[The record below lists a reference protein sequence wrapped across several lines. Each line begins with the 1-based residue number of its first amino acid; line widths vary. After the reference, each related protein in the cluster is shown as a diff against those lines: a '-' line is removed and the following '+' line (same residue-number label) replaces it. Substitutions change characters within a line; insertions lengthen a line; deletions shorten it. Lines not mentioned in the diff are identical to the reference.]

1 MHVKMADESICI
13 GGIKSSESY
22 LNIPAILTAAELTG
36 AEAIH
41 PGYGFLSENYK
52 FARVLEEHNITFIG
66 PKSEHI
72 KIMGDKV
79 SARTVISKTGIPLVP
94 GSKGPVKNIKE
105 LKKVS
110 KEIGL
115 PIIIKAAAGGG
126 GKGMKVVEDESD
138 LENAYNLTKSEA
150 EVNFGNDEIYV
161 EKFLRNPKHIEFQ
174 IFADNYQNV
183 IHLGERDCSIQRRHQ
198 KLIEEAPAY
207 EIDQEEKEK
216 LLNVIIKAM
225 KDIKYRGAGTIE
237 MLYENKK
244 FYFIEMNTRIQVEHP
259 VTEMVTGVD
268 IVREQIRIAAGEP
281 MSCGELNIRGHSIE
295 VRLYA
300 EDATNNFLP
309 AIGPLVV
316 FEPPVGPGVR
326 LDTGVRQGDD
336 VTPNYDPMLAK
347 LVVWAPSREEALQ
360 RMRRALDEF
369 VVLGTTTNIRFLREL
384 CDQEDVING
393 STDTTLIDRVWP
405 NGWKPN
411 VPKELLDIGL
421 MIAGISE
428 SSGKHRKMSSQ
439 EQKEKGPKSPFS
451 TISRRFP

>member
-1 MHVKMADESICI
+1 MFKKILIANRGEIAVRIIRSCKELGIKTVAVYSIADNESMHIKMADESICI

-126 GKGMKVVEDESD
+126 GKGMKVVENESE

-259 VTEMVTGVD
+259 VTEMITGID
-268 IVREQIRIAAGEP
+268 IVSEQIKASAGNK
-281 MSCGELNIRGHSIE
+281 LTIQQKDVKFRGHAIE
-295 VRLYA
+295 CRINA
-300 EDATNNFLP
+300 ENPETFIPSPGTINMYN
-309 AIGPLVV
+309 
-316 FEPPVGPGVR
+316 PPGGFGVR
-326 LDTGVRQGDD
+326 VDSCIYNGYGV
-336 VTPNYDPMLAK
+336 VPFYDSLIGK
-347 LVVWAPSREEALQ
+347 LIVHAENRKEAISRMNRSL
-360 RMRRALDEF
+360 
-369 VVLGTTTNIRFLREL
+369 NEL
-384 CDQEDVING
+384 VIDG
-393 STDTTLIDRVWP
+393 IDTTKDLHKKI
-405 NGWKPN
+405 
-411 VPKELLDIGL
+411 
-421 MIAGISE
+421 IS
-428 SSGKHRKMSSQ
+428 S
-439 EQKEKGPKSPFS
+439 KSFKKYDFS
-451 TISRRFP
+451 INWLEGFLKK

>member
-1 MHVKMADESICI
+1 MFKKILIANRGEIAVRIIRSCKELGIKTVAIYSIADNESMHVKMADESICI

-22 LNIPAILTAAELTG
+22 LNIPAILTATELTG

-126 GKGMKVVEDESD
+126 GKGMKVVEDESE

-259 VTEMVTGVD
+259 VTEMITGID
-268 IVREQIRIAAGEP
+268 IVSEQIKASAGNK
-281 MSCGELNIRGHSIE
+281 LTIKQKDVKFRGHAIE
-295 VRLYA
+295 CRINAENPETFIPSPGTINMYNPPGGFGVRVDSCIYNGYGVVPFYDSLIGKLIVHA
-300 EDATNNFLP
+300 ENRKE
-309 AIGPLVV
+309 AISRMNRSLNELVV
-316 FEPPVGPGVR
+316 DGINTTKDLHKKIISSKSFKK
-326 LDTGVRQGDD
+326 
-336 VTPNYDPMLAK
+336 YDFSINWL
-347 LVVWAPSREEALQ
+347 E
-360 RMRRALDEF
+360 
-369 VVLGTTTNIRFLREL
+369 GFL
-384 CDQEDVING
+384 
-393 STDTTLIDRVWP
+393 
-405 NGWKPN
+405 K
-411 VPKELLDIGL
+411 K
-421 MIAGISE
+421 
-428 SSGKHRKMSSQ
+428 
-439 EQKEKGPKSPFS
+439 
-451 TISRRFP
+451 

>member
-1 MHVKMADESICI
+1 MFKKILIANRGEIAVRIIRSCKELGIKTVAVYSIADKESMHVKMADESICI

-22 LNIPAILTAAELTG
+22 LNIPAILTATELTG

-126 GKGMKVVEDESD
+126 GKGMKVVEDESE

-259 VTEMVTGVD
+259 VTEMITGID
-268 IVREQIRIAAGEP
+268 IVSEQIKASAGNK
-281 MSCGELNIRGHSIE
+281 LTIQQKDVKFRGHAIE
-295 VRLYA
+295 CRINAENPETFIPSPGTINMYNPPGGFGVRVDSCIYNGYGVVPFYDSLIGKLIVHA
-300 EDATNNFLP
+300 ENRKE
-309 AIGPLVV
+309 AISRMNRSLNELVV
-316 FEPPVGPGVR
+316 DG
-326 LDTGVRQGDD
+326 
-336 VTPNYDPMLAK
+336 
-347 LVVWAPSREEALQ
+347 
-360 RMRRALDEF
+360 
-369 VVLGTTTNIRFLREL
+369 I
-384 CDQEDVING
+384 
-393 STDTTLIDRVWP
+393 DTTKDLHKKI
-405 NGWKPN
+405 
-411 VPKELLDIGL
+411 
-421 MIAGISE
+421 IS
-428 SSGKHRKMSSQ
+428 S
-439 EQKEKGPKSPFS
+439 KSFKKYDFS
-451 TISRRFP
+451 INWLEGFLKK

>member
-1 MHVKMADESICI
+1 MFKKILIANRGEIAVRIIRSCKELGIKTVAVYSIADNESMHVKMADESICI

-126 GKGMKVVEDESD
+126 GKGMKVVEDESE

-259 VTEMVTGVD
+259 VTEMITGID
-268 IVREQIRIAAGEP
+268 IVSEQIKASAGNK
-281 MSCGELNIRGHSIE
+281 LTIQQKDIKFRGHAIE
-295 VRLYA
+295 CRINAENPETFIPSPGTINMYNPPGGFGVRVDSCIYNGYGVVPYYDSLIGKLIVHA
-300 EDATNNFLP
+300 ENRKE
-309 AIGPLVV
+309 AISRMNRSLNELVV
-316 FEPPVGPGVR
+316 DG
-326 LDTGVRQGDD
+326 
-336 VTPNYDPMLAK
+336 
-347 LVVWAPSREEALQ
+347 
-360 RMRRALDEF
+360 
-369 VVLGTTTNIRFLREL
+369 I
-384 CDQEDVING
+384 
-393 STDTTLIDRVWP
+393 DTTKDLHKKI
-405 NGWKPN
+405 
-411 VPKELLDIGL
+411 
-421 MIAGISE
+421 IS
-428 SSGKHRKMSSQ
+428 S
-439 EQKEKGPKSPFS
+439 KSFKKYDFS
-451 TISRRFP
+451 INWLEGFLKK

>member
-1 MHVKMADESICI
+1 MFKKILIANRGEIAVRIIRSCKELGIKTVAVYSIADNDSMHVKMADESICI
-13 GGIKSSESY
+13 GGVKSSESY

-79 SARTVISKTGIPLVP
+79 SARTVIRKTGIPLVP

-138 LENAYNLTKSEA
+138 LENAYNLTRSEA

-174 IFADNYQNV
+174 IFADNFQNV

-216 LLNVIIKAM
+216 LLNIIIKAM

-259 VTEMVTGVD
+259 VTEMITGVD
-268 IVREQIRIAAGEP
+268 IVSEQIKASAGKK
-281 MSCGELNIRGHSIE
+281 LTIQQKDIKFRGHAIE
-295 VRLYA
+295 CRINAENPKTFIPSPGTIKMYNPPGGNGVRVDSCIYNGYGVVPYYDSLIGKLIVHA
-300 EDATNNFLP
+300 ENRKE
-309 AIGPLVV
+309 AISRMNRSLDELVV
-316 FEPPVGPGVR
+316 DG
-326 LDTGVRQGDD
+326 
-336 VTPNYDPMLAK
+336 
-347 LVVWAPSREEALQ
+347 
-360 RMRRALDEF
+360 
-369 VVLGTTTNIRFLREL
+369 I
-384 CDQEDVING
+384 
-393 STDTTLIDRVWP
+393 DTTKDLHKKI
-405 NGWKPN
+405 
-411 VPKELLDIGL
+411 
-421 MIAGISE
+421 ISSKSFKKYDFNINWLE
-428 SSGKHRKMSSQ
+428 SFLKK
-439 EQKEKGPKSPFS
+439 
-451 TISRRFP
+451 

>member
-1 MHVKMADESICI
+1 MFKKILIANRGEIAVRIIRSCKELGIKTVAIYSIADNNSMHVKMADESICI

-79 SARTVISKTGIPLVP
+79 SARTVIRKTGIPLVP

-138 LENAYNLTKSEA
+138 LENAYNLTRSEA

-174 IFADNYQNV
+174 IFADNFQNV

-237 MLYENKK
+237 MLYEGEK
-244 FYFIEMNTRIQVEHP
+244 FYFIEEPFKRSLKSYQKLSELSKVKIAMGEHIYDHRIFLEWKKKNLISFFQPDSNLLLFDELKFISDKMNKSQLIIHNWCN
-259 VTEMVTGVD
+259 
-268 IVREQIRIAAGEP
+268 QINLCSNLSFAL
-281 MSCGELNIRGHSIE
+281 SLN
-295 VRLYA
+295 
-300 EDATNNFLP
+300 
-309 AIGPLVV
+309 
-316 FEPPVGPGVR
+316 
-326 LDTGVRQGDD
+326 
-336 VTPNYDPMLAK
+336 
-347 LVVWAPSREEALQ
+347 
-360 RMRRALDEF
+360 
-369 VVLGTTTNIRFLREL
+369 
-384 CDQEDVING
+384 
-393 STDTTLIDRVWP
+393 
-405 NGWKPN
+405 KP
-411 VPKELLDIGL
+411 L
-421 MIAGISE
+421 MIEKNILE
-428 SSGKHRKMSSQ
+428 NPYNKYFNVYNFDIKKGKLSFKNNLGLGV
-439 EQKEKGPKSPFS
+439 E
-451 TISRRFP
+451 

>member
-1 MHVKMADESICI
+1 MFKKILIANRGEIAVRIIRSCKELGIKTVAVYSIADRESMHVKMADESICI
-13 GGIKSSESY
+13 GGTKSSESY
-22 LNIPAILTAAELTG
+22 LNIAAILTAAELTG

-94 GSKGPVKNIKE
+94 GSKGPVKNIRE
-105 LKKVS
+105 LKRVS

-259 VTEMVTGVD
+259 VTEMITGID
-268 IVREQIRIAAGEP
+268 IVSEQIKASAGNK
-281 MSCGELNIRGHSIE
+281 LKIKQKDVKFRGHAIE
-295 VRLYA
+295 CRINAENSETFIPSPGTINMYNPPGGLGVRVDSCIYNGYGVVPYYDSLIGKLIVHA
-300 EDATNNFLP
+300 ENRKE
-309 AIGPLVV
+309 AISRMNRSLNELVV
-316 FEPPVGPGVR
+316 DG
-326 LDTGVRQGDD
+326 
-336 VTPNYDPMLAK
+336 
-347 LVVWAPSREEALQ
+347 
-360 RMRRALDEF
+360 
-369 VVLGTTTNIRFLREL
+369 I
-384 CDQEDVING
+384 
-393 STDTTLIDRVWP
+393 DTTKDLHKKI
-405 NGWKPN
+405 
-411 VPKELLDIGL
+411 
-421 MIAGISE
+421 IS
-428 SSGKHRKMSSQ
+428 S
-439 EQKEKGPKSPFS
+439 KSFKKYDFS
-451 TISRRFP
+451 INWLEGFLKK

>member
-1 MHVKMADESICI
+1 MFKKILIANRGEIAVRIIRSCKELGIKTVAVYSIADNQSMHVKMADESICI

-94 GSKGPVKNIKE
+94 GSKGPVKNIRE

-138 LENAYNLTKSEA
+138 LENAYNLTRSEA

-207 EIDQEEKEK
+207 EINQEEKEK

-259 VTEMVTGVD
+259 VTEMITGVD
-268 IVREQIRIAAGEP
+268 IVSEQIKASAGNK
-281 MSCGELNIRGHSIE
+281 LTIQQKDIKFRGHAIE
-295 VRLYA
+295 CRINAENSETFIPSPGTINMYNPPGGLGVRVDSCIYNGYRVVPYYDSLIGKLIVHA
-300 EDATNNFLP
+300 ENRKE
-309 AIGPLVV
+309 AISRMNRSLNELVV
-316 FEPPVGPGVR
+316 DG
-326 LDTGVRQGDD
+326 
-336 VTPNYDPMLAK
+336 
-347 LVVWAPSREEALQ
+347 
-360 RMRRALDEF
+360 
-369 VVLGTTTNIRFLREL
+369 I
-384 CDQEDVING
+384 
-393 STDTTLIDRVWP
+393 DTTKNLHKKI
-405 NGWKPN
+405 
-411 VPKELLDIGL
+411 
-421 MIAGISE
+421 IS
-428 SSGKHRKMSSQ
+428 S
-439 EQKEKGPKSPFS
+439 KSFKKYDYS
-451 TISRRFP
+451 INWLEDFLKK

>member
-1 MHVKMADESICI
+1 MFKKILIANRGEIAVRIIRSCKELGIKTVAVYSIADNESMHVKMADESICI

-259 VTEMVTGVD
+259 VTEMITGID
-268 IVREQIRIAAGEP
+268 IVSEQIKASAGNK
-281 MSCGELNIRGHSIE
+281 LTIQQKDIKFRGHAIE
-295 VRLYA
+295 CRINAENPETFIPSPGTINMYNPPGGLGVRVDSCIYNGYGVVPYYDSLIGKLIVHA
-300 EDATNNFLP
+300 ENRKE
-309 AIGPLVV
+309 AISRMNRSLNELVV
-316 FEPPVGPGVR
+316 DG
-326 LDTGVRQGDD
+326 
-336 VTPNYDPMLAK
+336 
-347 LVVWAPSREEALQ
+347 
-360 RMRRALDEF
+360 
-369 VVLGTTTNIRFLREL
+369 I
-384 CDQEDVING
+384 
-393 STDTTLIDRVWP
+393 DTTKDLHKKI
-405 NGWKPN
+405 
-411 VPKELLDIGL
+411 
-421 MIAGISE
+421 IS
-428 SSGKHRKMSSQ
+428 S
-439 EQKEKGPKSPFS
+439 KSFKKYDFS
-451 TISRRFP
+451 INWLEGFLKK

>member
-1 MHVKMADESICI
+1 MFKKILIANRGEIAVRIIRSCKELGIRTVAVYSIADAESMHVKMADESICI

-41 PGYGFLSENYK
+41 PGYGFLSENFK

-79 SARTVISKTGIPLVP
+79 SARTIISKTGIPLVP
-94 GSKGPVKNIKE
+94 GSKGPVKNIKD

-126 GKGMKVVEDESD
+126 GKGMKVVENDNE
-138 LENAYNLTKSEA
+138 LENAYNLARSEA

-174 IFADNYQNV
+174 IFADNHQNV

-207 EIDQEEKEK
+207 EIDQVEKEK

-259 VTEMVTGVD
+259 VTEMITGID
-268 IVREQIRIAAGEP
+268 IVSEQIKAATGKK
-281 MSCGELNIRGHSIE
+281 LLIKQRDIKFRGHAIE
-295 VRLYA
+295 CRINA
-300 EDATNNFLP
+300 ENPENFMP
-309 AIGPLVV
+309 SPGTIKMYN
-316 FEPPVGPGVR
+316 PPGGLGVR
-326 LDTGVRQGDD
+326 VDSCIYNGYSV
-336 VTPNYDPMLAK
+336 VPYYDSLIGK
-347 LVVWAPSREEALQ
+347 LIVHAENREEAIS
-360 RMRRALDEF
+360 RMNRSLDEL
-369 VVLGTTTNIRFLREL
+369 VVDGIETTKKLHKKIISSKSFRKYDFSINWLEGFLK
-384 CDQEDVING
+384 V
-393 STDTTLIDRVWP
+393 
-405 NGWKPN
+405 
-411 VPKELLDIGL
+411 
-421 MIAGISE
+421 
-428 SSGKHRKMSSQ
+428 
-439 EQKEKGPKSPFS
+439 
-451 TISRRFP
+451 

>member
-1 MHVKMADESICI
+1 MFKKILIANRGEIAVRIIRSCRELGIKTVAIYSIADNESMHVKMADESICI

-79 SARTVISKTGIPLVP
+79 SARTVIRKTGIPLVP
-94 GSKGPVKNIKE
+94 GSKGPIKNIKE
-105 LKKVS
+105 LKKIS

-126 GKGMKVVEDESD
+126 GKGMQVVEDESE

-216 LLNVIIKAM
+216 LLDVIIRAM

-259 VTEMVTGVD
+259 VTEMITGID
-268 IVREQIRIAAGEP
+268 IVSEQIKASAGNK
-281 MSCGELNIRGHSIE
+281 LTIKQKDIKFRGHAIE
-295 VRLYA
+295 CRINAENPETFIPSPGTINMYNPPGGLGVRVDSCIYNGYGVVPYYDSLIGKLIVHA
-300 EDATNNFLP
+300 ENRKE
-309 AIGPLVV
+309 AISRMDRSLNELVV
-316 FEPPVGPGVR
+316 DG
-326 LDTGVRQGDD
+326 
-336 VTPNYDPMLAK
+336 
-347 LVVWAPSREEALQ
+347 
-360 RMRRALDEF
+360 
-369 VVLGTTTNIRFLREL
+369 I
-384 CDQEDVING
+384 
-393 STDTTLIDRVWP
+393 DTTKDLHKKI
-405 NGWKPN
+405 
-411 VPKELLDIGL
+411 
-421 MIAGISE
+421 IS
-428 SSGKHRKMSSQ
+428 SKSFRKY
-439 EQKEKGPKSPFS
+439 EFS
-451 TISRRFP
+451 INWLEDFLKK

>member
-1 MHVKMADESICI
+1 MFKKILIANRGEIAVRIIRSCKELGIKTVAVYSIADNDSMHVKMADESICI

-79 SARTVISKTGIPLVP
+79 SARTVIRKTGIPLVP

-138 LENAYNLTKSEA
+138 LENAYNLTRSEA

-174 IFADNYQNV
+174 IFADNFQNV

-216 LLNVIIKAM
+216 LLNVIINAM

-259 VTEMVTGVD
+259 VTEMITGVD
-268 IVREQIRIAAGEP
+268 IVSEQIKASAGNK
-281 MSCGELNIRGHSIE
+281 LTIQQKDIKFRGHSIE
-295 VRLYA
+295 CRINAENPKTFIPSPGTIKMYNPPGGNGVRVDSCIYNGYGVVPYYDSLIGKLIVHA
-300 EDATNNFLP
+300 ENRKE
-309 AIGPLVV
+309 AISRMNRSLDELVV
-316 FEPPVGPGVR
+316 DG
-326 LDTGVRQGDD
+326 
-336 VTPNYDPMLAK
+336 
-347 LVVWAPSREEALQ
+347 
-360 RMRRALDEF
+360 
-369 VVLGTTTNIRFLREL
+369 I
-384 CDQEDVING
+384 
-393 STDTTLIDRVWP
+393 DTTKDLHKKI
-405 NGWKPN
+405 
-411 VPKELLDIGL
+411 
-421 MIAGISE
+421 ISSTSFKKYDFNINWLE
-428 SSGKHRKMSSQ
+428 SFLKK
-439 EQKEKGPKSPFS
+439 
-451 TISRRFP
+451 

>member
-1 MHVKMADESICI
+1 MFKKILIANRGEIAVRIIRSCKELGIKTVAVYSIADNESMHVKMADESICI

-259 VTEMVTGVD
+259 VTEMITGID
-268 IVREQIRIAAGEP
+268 IVSEQIKASAGKK
-281 MSCGELNIRGHSIE
+281 LTIQQKDIKFRGHAIE
-295 VRLYA
+295 CRINAENPETFIPSPGTINMYNPPGGLGVRVDSCIYNGYGVVPYYDSLIGKLIVHA
-300 EDATNNFLP
+300 ENRKE
-309 AIGPLVV
+309 AISRMNRSLNELVV
-316 FEPPVGPGVR
+316 DG
-326 LDTGVRQGDD
+326 
-336 VTPNYDPMLAK
+336 
-347 LVVWAPSREEALQ
+347 
-360 RMRRALDEF
+360 
-369 VVLGTTTNIRFLREL
+369 I
-384 CDQEDVING
+384 
-393 STDTTLIDRVWP
+393 DTTKDLHKKI
-405 NGWKPN
+405 
-411 VPKELLDIGL
+411 
-421 MIAGISE
+421 IS
-428 SSGKHRKMSSQ
+428 S
-439 EQKEKGPKSPFS
+439 KSFKKYDFS
-451 TISRRFP
+451 INWLEGFLKK

>member
-1 MHVKMADESICI
+1 MFKKILIANRGEIAVRIIRSCKELGIKTVAIYSIADNESMHVKMADESICI

-41 PGYGFLSENYK
+41 PGYGFLSENFK

-126 GKGMKVVEDESD
+126 GKGMKVVEDESE

-259 VTEMVTGVD
+259 VTEMITGID
-268 IVREQIRIAAGEP
+268 IVSEQIKASAGNK
-281 MSCGELNIRGHSIE
+281 LTIQQKDIKFRGHAIE
-295 VRLYA
+295 CRINAENPETFMPSPGTINMYNPPGGLGVRVDSCIYNGYGVVPYYDSLIGKLIVHA
-300 EDATNNFLP
+300 ENRKE
-309 AIGPLVV
+309 AISRMNRSLNELVV
-316 FEPPVGPGVR
+316 DG
-326 LDTGVRQGDD
+326 
-336 VTPNYDPMLAK
+336 
-347 LVVWAPSREEALQ
+347 
-360 RMRRALDEF
+360 
-369 VVLGTTTNIRFLREL
+369 I
-384 CDQEDVING
+384 
-393 STDTTLIDRVWP
+393 DTTKDLHKKI
-405 NGWKPN
+405 
-411 VPKELLDIGL
+411 
-421 MIAGISE
+421 ISSKSFKKYDFSINWLE
-428 SSGKHRKMSSQ
+428 SFLKK
-439 EQKEKGPKSPFS
+439 
-451 TISRRFP
+451 

>member
-1 MHVKMADESICI
+1 MFKKILIANRGEIAVRIIRSCKELGVKTVAIYSIADNESMHVKMADESICI

-110 KEIGL
+110 KEVGF

-161 EKFLRNPKHIEFQ
+161 EKFLKNPKHIEFQ

-183 IHLGERDCSIQRRHQ
+183 IHLGERDYSIQRRHQ
-198 KLIEEAPAY
+198 KLIEEAPAF
-207 EIDQEEKEK
+207 EIDQEEKKK

-259 VTEMVTGVD
+259 VTEMITGID
-268 IVREQIRIAAGEP
+268 IVSEQIKASAG
-281 MSCGELNIRGHSIE
+281 N
-295 VRLYA
+295 
-300 EDATNNFLP
+300 
-309 AIGPLVV
+309 
-316 FEPPVGPGVR
+316 
-326 LDTGVRQGDD
+326 
-336 VTPNYDPMLAK
+336 K
-347 LVVWAPSREEALQ
+347 LTIQQ
-360 RMRRALDEF
+360 R
-369 VVLGTTTNIRFLREL
+369 
-384 CDQEDVING
+384 
-393 STDTTLIDRVWP
+393 
-405 NGWKPN
+405 
-411 VPKELLDIGL
+411 DI
-421 MIAGISE
+421 
-428 SSGKHRKMSSQ
+428 
-439 EQKEKGPKSPFS
+439 
-451 TISRRFP
+451 